1 MTKNGVAAAYCGDVL
16 PDDVRSGRQRGR
28 LRARRSPIG
37 REKRNEEKKS

>member
-28 LRARRSPIG
+28 LRARR